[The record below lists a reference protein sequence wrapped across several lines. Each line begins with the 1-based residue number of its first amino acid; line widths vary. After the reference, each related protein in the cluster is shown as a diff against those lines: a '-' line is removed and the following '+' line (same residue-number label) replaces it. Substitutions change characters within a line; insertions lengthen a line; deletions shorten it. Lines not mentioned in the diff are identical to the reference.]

1 MYNSSNAFEVGEAL
15 GFASESSDATFSI
28 IPGFLMDTE
37 DDFDD
42 LRHKLITLNSQL
54 RRIDGRF
61 DYSIK
66 TKMFYA
72 FSVRS
77 SRSGY
82 ESDSMMK
89 QLIPLY

>member
-15 GFASESSDATFSI
+15 GFASESSDATYSI

-54 RRIDGRF
+54 RRIDGNL
-61 DYSIK
+61 DYSRIISKDAKDAK
-66 TKMFYA
+66 T
-72 FSVRS
+72 
-77 SRSGY
+77 G
-82 ESDSMMK
+82 
-89 QLIPLY
+89 